1 MRNLHHRFVL
11 SSNGQIYGRD
21 FAKFCGLLRIYELY
35 TKRSLVISFLRYF
48 YLAVLKHSSISFESF
63 QMNVIKCF
71 NESNNIIIDPFHSQD
86 VCGIFCAILTWMLI
100 FYANFVVFN
109 VVLIPFIH
117 TPYSIINTI
126 LFTTV
131 STLAVASHLRTMLS
145 DPVCKLYFK
154 GLSDLEMCWNSFAHP
169 AKICCEN

>member
-1 MRNLHHRFVL
+1 MVKILSIFV
-11 SSNGQIYGRD
+11 
-21 FAKFCGLLRIYELY
+21 A
-35 TKRSLVISFLRYF
+35 FL
-48 YLAVLKHSSISFESF
+48 EN
-63 QMNVIKCF
+63 MNFK
-71 NESNNIIIDPFHSQD
+71 SNNLIIDPFYSQD

-126 LFTTV
+126 LFATV

-145 DPVCKLYFK
+145 DPVC
-154 GLSDLEMCWNSFAHP
+154 
-169 AKICCEN
+169 